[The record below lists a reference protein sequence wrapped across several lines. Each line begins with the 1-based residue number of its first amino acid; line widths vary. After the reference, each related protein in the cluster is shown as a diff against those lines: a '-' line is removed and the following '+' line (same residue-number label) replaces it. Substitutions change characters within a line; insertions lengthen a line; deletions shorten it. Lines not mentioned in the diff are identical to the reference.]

1 MFTICSYSRLRNAGR
16 FVKYLSPA
24 AHAPAICARE
34 VKAAVGTKFRRQ
46 PKIAKSKTQPLAKMP
61 NQRST
66 LRPSGASL
74 MRASGAASNS
84 HMA

>member
-1 MFTICSYSRLRNAGR
+1 MFTICSYSRLCNAGR

-24 AHAPAICARE
+24 APAICARE
-34 VKAAVGTKFRRQ
+34 AKAAVGTKFRRQ